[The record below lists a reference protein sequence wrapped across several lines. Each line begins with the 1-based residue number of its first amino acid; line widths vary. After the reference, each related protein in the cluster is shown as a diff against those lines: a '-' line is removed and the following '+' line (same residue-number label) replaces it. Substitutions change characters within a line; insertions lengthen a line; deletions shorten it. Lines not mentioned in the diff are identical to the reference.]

1 MSNLRFLA
9 RRSTLAIVLLSL
21 SGCVGV
27 GLGQTIGGL
36 GLPGRG
42 SEVRG
47 QVRYVDSRSR
57 VIRLDSNRGNL
68 SLDYDRRT
76 QVVYRNRRYSP
87 SDLERGDYVSARIVR
102 DGRRRAY
109 ADRIVVE
116 RSVRNSRDIYRDDR
130 RGNDRG
136 RYDDRFEVGRRQS
149 FDGHIASIDYQRGYF
164 QFEESRGGRVTVA
177 MPYNPRDA
185 DLRHF
190 RRLRRGDRVRFEGT
204 FLSRDRVELNRF
216 R

>member
-1 MSNLRFLA
+1 MSNLRFVT

-21 SGCVGV
+21 SGCAGV

-57 VIRLDSNRGNL
+57 VIQLDSNRGNL
-68 SLDYDRRT
+68 SLDYDGRT
-76 QVVYRNRRYSP
+76 QVVFGNRRYSP
-87 SDLERGDYVSARIVR
+87 SSLERGDYVSARILR

-116 RSVRNSRDIYRDDR
+116 RSVRDSRGVYRDGR
-130 RGNDRG
+130 RGDDRG
-136 RYDDRFEVGRRQS
+136 RYDDRNEVGRRQS
-149 FDGHIASIDYQRGYF
+149 FDGRIASIDYQRGYF
-164 QFEESRGGRVTVA
+164 QFEQSRGGRLTVA

-190 RRLRRGDRVRFEGT
+190 RRLGRGDRVRFDGT